1 MVKWFLSLF
10 VLLCS
15 QPLLANSVDLELTDM
30 EGRQFKLSDYRGKW
44 VVLNY
49 WATWCPPCLEEIP
62 ELIYFH
68 DTHKDSRGVVIGIDM
83 EMLEP
88 AVLAQF
94 VDDNFISYPIVPL
107 VAEMPSFESVNNYP
121 TTYLIDPD
129 GIPVAKHVGALTAVA
144 IEQFIDSYA
153 AENPAKQGGD

>member
-1 MVKWFLSLF
+1 MFKRLLCLF

-62 ELIYFH
+62 ELIHFH
-68 DTHKDSRGVVIGIDM
+68 DRHKDSRGVVIGIDM
-83 EMLEP
+83 EILEP

-94 VDDNFISYPIVPL
+94 VDDNFISYPVVPL
-107 VAEMPSFESVNNYP
+107 VENMPSFDNVNNYP

-129 GIPVAKHVGALTAVA
+129 GVAVVKHVGALTAA
-144 IEQFIDSYA
+144 EIEQFIESYVP
-153 AENPAKQGGD
+153 ENPVTR